1 MQYEFTGD
9 PNMVRPNPFQG
20 APGFIRGMMP
30 YAVTPMNPLP
40 RSPIGSMGPGK
51 APGTFPQGRAGF
63 PQSSPLYGG
72 GGFGI
77 GGVAGGMQNPL
88 QGQFNGNP
96 YGFGLGY
103 QFDAT
108 QAGLPSTTTNFGMN
122 PNIRSGAVGQF
133 PVNAPAYGPYFMPQ
147 NLRNVPQQPPSPQEG
162 FVGGRSQSMNPFAA
176 QRNPNLEPQQM
187 ATIEKAMEQ
196 NYAARAPGRNP
207 SEQDQRQEFARKKI
221 RKQAR
226 TNEAPPRTPAQ
237 PRRQQLPRFGA
248 KQTPRRRAAS
258 SAGEG

>member
-1 MQYEFTGD
+1 MQYGDDFYRKFGTFTGD
-9 PNMVRPNPFQG
+9 PNFTRPNPFEG
-20 APGFIRGMMP
+20 APGFVRSIMP
-30 YAVTPMNPLP
+30 YPATPMNPP
-40 RSPIGSMGPGK
+40 TRPIGSMTPGM
-51 APGTFPQGRAGF
+51 GPQGRAGF

-77 GGVAGGMQNPL
+77 GGVAGGMQNPV

-96 YGFGLGY
+96 YGFGPGY

-147 NLRNVPQQPPSPQEG
+147 NQPPSPQEG

-221 RKQAR
+221 RRQAR